1 MANNLINDKFLN
13 VPFDDILSSSAA
25 NISASRNFKTRDR
38 IPHRF
43 KLGSSSKS
51 NGGFFDE
58 SLITSDD
65 HLKVVKLSG
74 SFNYVG
80 LRFDKFKT
88 MVLNHI
94 SESASSIA
102 SFQQMSSSFFSSN
115 GFGNAL
121 NSSSYITLIAED
133 DEGGPLTASYSLPT
147 ASGTV
152 NASGYIDIL
161 INNTSDFNTA
171 ATWSFAPGGGQNE
184 LHQSTSIASFTHRF
198 FYTGSVSSAF
208 ALSGPESGSSRG
220 TGSIQ
225 FVNNVDSE
233 DGTYLKYLVKGKVY
247 GDGDFGT
254 GEVSSS
260 EFTNTSSVTF
270 LPTREIIIYSGST
283 VVRSGSFKY
292 HSASLALASSSGA
305 STTLYYQS
313 GSNGPSGSY
322 TGSGGISG
330 SHIYL
335 NPSLTVPAL
344 SGYYSVP
351 GNLTQVLYA
360 FKGGVNSD
368 LVGTASLNQIEYQV
382 PRFTSSSII
391 S

>member
-1 MANNLINDKFLN
+1 MSNSLINNKFLN
-13 VPFDDILSSSAA
+13 VSFDDILSSSVA
-25 NISASRNFKTRDR
+25 NISASRKFKGRDR
-38 IPHRF
+38 VPHRF
-43 KLGSSSKS
+43 KLGSSSKA

-88 MVLNHI
+88 MVLNQMATQ
-94 SESASSIA
+94 SSSTSAFEQMSAS
-102 SFQQMSSSFFSSN
+102 FFN
-115 GFGNAL
+115 AGGFGRIL
-121 NSSSYITLIAED
+121 SDTSYITLIAED
-133 DEGGPLTASYSLPT
+133 DEGGPLTASYALPT
-147 ASGTV
+147 ASGIA

-161 INNTSDFNTA
+161 VNNTSDFNTA
-171 ATWSFAPGGGQNE
+171 ATWSFDPGGGQNE

-198 FYTGSVSSAF
+198 FYTGSVTSAI

-220 TGSIQ
+220 TGSIK

-233 DGTYLKYLVKGKVY
+233 DGTYLSYLVKGKIY
-247 GDGDFGT
+247 GDGDFEP

-260 EFTNTSSVTF
+260 AFSQTASVAF
-270 LPTREIIIYSGST
+270 LPIREIIVYSGST
-283 VVRSGSFKY
+283 VIRSGSFKY

-305 STTLYYQS
+305 LTTLYYQS

-344 SGYYSVP
+344 SGYYAVP
-351 GNLTQVLYA
+351 GNLTQILYA
-360 FKGGVNSD
+360 FKGGVDID
-368 LVGTASLNQIEYQV
+368 LVGTSSVAQVEYQV